1 MRRCTSPSNELLVL
15 GPENSGKSLLIN
27 RLKQLCIDSEDEGD
41 HSEATIPTVGVDI
54 STVEINGTSLTI
66 REIGATMASKWD
78 CYMSECS
85 ALLFVIDASDL
96 GAVASDLVLLHE
108 ILSNRPLLF
117 KKPFAILFNKTDL
130 VEDPSSIAT
139 IYNVLRIEEIQNENR
154 DFLDIILL
162 SGSSIAKDSSAFCV
176 RAWLQSSVLL

>member
-1 MRRCTSPSNELLVL
+1 MYRFWRWRRSFWSH
-15 GPENSGKSLLIN
+15 
-27 RLKQLCIDSEDEGD
+27 
-41 HSEATIPTVGVDI
+41 HSYRWSWYFYCRNQRNIAYHKG
-54 STVEINGTSLTI
+54 NWCY
-66 REIGATMASKWD
+66 MSKWD

-96 GAVASDLVLLHE
+96 GPVASDLVLLHE
-108 ILSNRPLLF
+108 ILSNRPPLF

-139 IYNVLRIEEIQNENR
+139 IYNVLHVEEIQNENR

-162 SGSSIAKDSSAFCV
+162 SGSSIAKDSSSFCV
-176 RAWLQSSVLL
+176 RAWLQSSLLLWCLRVLAAWATV